1 MVGQVKAVEL
11 RQGPHLSIRIGIWI
25 LPWIGRQQCYLVELT
40 DTDTL
45 LLDSV
50 IVSDSPFGLT
60 HSWESCPSSKL
71 FQGGEQSFPFEDEL
85 ASTLRACHPSPP
97 NKQVLARCPI

>member
-40 DTDTL
+40 DTDTM
-45 LLDSV
+45 LLDSAD
-50 IVSDSPFGLT
+50 IVTDTQLGILPIIET
-60 HSWESCPSSKL
+60 
-71 FQGGEQSFPFEDEL
+71 FP
-85 ASTLRACHPSPP
+85 R
-97 NKQVLARCPI
+97 R

>member
-11 RQGPHLSIRIGIWI
+11 RQGPHLSSRIGIWI

-50 IVSDSPFGLT
+50 IAQLGILPIIET
-60 HSWESCPSSKL
+60 
-71 FQGGEQSFPFEDEL
+71 FP
-85 ASTLRACHPSPP
+85 R
-97 NKQVLARCPI
+97 R